1 MHNKR
6 LEALRAS
13 PGDER
18 RPADLEIIA
27 SQYAIKFRKVTGTHV
42 VFTHPAVPNCVAVPM
57 KNRIRAA
64 HVKAFVAMV
73 DRMDEGTAPVRMR
86 TVAPGTVV
94 DVAAYPSAVAPIPEA
109 EGGGFVVSFADVPG
123 CLGVGET
130 PEAAEADGRLALF
143 AAIDALKA
151 ADRAPPEPG
160 AVEGGKAEA

>member
-42 VFTHPAVPNCVAVPM
+42 VFTHPAVPDCVAVPM
-57 KNRIRAA
+57 KSKIRAA

-73 DRMDEGTAPVRMR
+73 DRMDAGGPPVRYR
-86 TVAPGTVV
+86 ALAAGVVA
-94 DVAAYPSAVAPIPEA
+94 DIAAYPCAVAPLPEE
-109 EGGGFVVSFADVPG
+109 EGGGFVASFPDVPG

-143 AAIDALKA
+143 ASIDALKA

-160 AVEGGKAEA
+160 AAKA

>member
-13 PGDER
+13 PGAER

-42 VFTHPAVPNCVAVPM
+42 VFTHPSVPDWT
-57 KNRIRAA
+57 
-64 HVKAFVAMV
+64 MV
-73 DRMDEGTAPVRMR
+73 DL
-86 TVAPGTVV
+86 
-94 DVAAYPSAVAPIPEA
+94 AAYPAQVSSLPEA
-109 EGGGFVVSFADVPG
+109 EGGGFAVRFPDVPG
-123 CLGVGET
+123 CLGIGAT
-130 PEAAEADGRLALF
+130 PEAAEADGQLALF

-160 AVEGGKAEA
+160 AMQDTRAEA

>member
-13 PGDER
+13 PGDAR
-18 RPADLEIIA
+18 RPADLEITA

-42 VFTHPAVPNCVAVPM
+42 VFTHPSVPNCVAVPM
-57 KNRIRAA
+57 KTPIRAA
-64 HVKAFVAMV
+64 HVRAFVAMV
-73 DRMDEGTAPVRMR
+73 DRMDEGGAPVRYKAL
-86 TVAPGTVV
+86 APGAVA
-94 DVAAYPSAVAPIPEA
+94 DIAAYPSAVAPIPEA
-109 EGGGFVVSFADVPG
+109 DGGGFVVSFADVPG
-123 CLGVGET
+123 CLGVGDT

-160 AVEGGKAEA
+160 AVKA

>member
-13 PGDER
+13 PGAER

-42 VFTHPAVPNCVAVPM
+42 VFIHPAVPDCVAVPM
-57 KNRIRAA
+57 KAPIRAA

-73 DRMDEGTAPVRMR
+73 DRMDDGTAPVRLR
-86 TVAPGTVV
+86 TLAPGTAV
-94 DVAAYPSAVAPIPEA
+94 DLAAYPAQVAPLPEA
-109 EGGGFVVSFADVPG
+109 EGGGFAVRFPDVPG
-123 CLGVGET
+123 CLGIGAT

-160 AVEGGKAEA
+160 AMQDTKAEA

>member
-13 PGDER
+13 PGAER

-42 VFTHPAVPNCVAVPM
+42 VFTHPSVPDCVAVPM
-57 KNRIRAA
+57 KNPIRAA

-86 TVAPGTVV
+86 TLAPGTAVEI
-94 DVAAYPSAVAPIPEA
+94 AAYPLAVAPIPEGD
-109 EGGGFVVSFADVPG
+109 GGGFVASFADVPG

-160 AVEGGKAEA
+160 AAQGAKVEA